1 MHGDP
6 SDSEEPYESAGLTAL
21 VPTNTESITDIH
33 TEVLPTPGNTVHA
46 QEETQITIPQMW

>member
-6 SDSEEPYESAGLTAL
+6 SDSEEPSESAGLTAL

-46 QEETQITIPQMW
+46 QEETQIAIPQMW